1 MTPHEQYYSTDL
13 GSIVG
18 TPLNVFWQHV
28 GILVPDDQFGFRR
41 SVISRTQ
48 EGLIRQPVEEFA
60 HGQNFSSVSYPGD
73 LHWWEVVERA
83 ELAVIN
89 RPYHATDSN
98 CDHYVRYCHGVK
110 EESPQAEATVALTL
124 IGLVLGGLALAA
136 AK

>member
-13 GSIVG
+13 GSLVG
-18 TPLNVFWQHV
+18 TPLNGFWQHV

-48 EGLIRQPVEEFA
+48 KGLIRQPVEEFA
-60 HGQNFSSVSYPGD
+60 GGKYFSSVDYPGD
-73 LHWWEVVERA
+73 LPWWMVVERA
-83 ELAVIN
+83 ELAVVN

-98 CDHYVRYCHGVK
+98 CDHFVRYCHGVK
-110 EESPQAEATVALTL
+110 EESPQAAATVVLALFA
-124 IGLVLGGLALAA
+124 VLGGLALAA